1 MKYIISESQVK
12 QMIKKFFKKDLSRNI
27 EMITSYWD
35 LPILFRRL
43 MHKNAAN
50 LYMNAY
56 GPMYLFTIDG
66 EEYLAQYREEW
77 IIYDSRDNQIS
88 EFKLMDLLGI
98 SPLGL
103 SVQELVDAYIDE

>member
-43 MHKNAAN
+43 MHQKAAN

-98 SPLGL
+98 STLGL
-103 SVQELVDAYIDE
+103 SMQELVDAYIDE